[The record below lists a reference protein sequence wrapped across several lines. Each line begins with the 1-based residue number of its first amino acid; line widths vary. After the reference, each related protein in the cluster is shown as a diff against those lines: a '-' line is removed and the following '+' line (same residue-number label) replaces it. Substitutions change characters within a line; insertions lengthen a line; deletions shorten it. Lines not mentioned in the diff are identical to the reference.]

1 MYITRT
7 ITIRNNTAKIYRDTE
22 WKEFRV
28 KFFRANDYLGE
39 DADYY
44 CDDKDDAVQTATH
57 VLYNMQ

>member
-22 WKEFRV
+22 WEEFRV
-28 KFFRANDYLGE
+28 KFFRDNDYLGE

-44 CDDKDDAVQTATH
+44 CGDKEDAVQTAMH